1 MKIYAYLNTHHR
13 EKFYEAVT
21 TGGHK
26 QMKIEFVKHA
36 RHGGSKD
43 FDVNIKDTNKQVFTP
58 CQEVSCTSF
67 GTSHGHCNLLN

>member
-1 MKIYAYLNTHHR
+1 
-13 EKFYEAVT
+13 
-21 TGGHK
+21 
-26 QMKIEFVKHA
+26 MKIEFVKHA